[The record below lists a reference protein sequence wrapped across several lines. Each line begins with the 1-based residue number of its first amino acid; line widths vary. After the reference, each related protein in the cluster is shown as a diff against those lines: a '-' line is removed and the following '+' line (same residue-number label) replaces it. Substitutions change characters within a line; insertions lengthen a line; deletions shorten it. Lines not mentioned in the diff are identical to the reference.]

1 MDRQLVIQH
10 LDGSR
15 RVHSLVSGRV
25 SLGRSADNDLTYP
38 DDPVLSR
45 RHLVI
50 ERDSGRWYAQ
60 DLGSKNGSL
69 LNSEPLTSRREISPG
84 DVVSA
89 GQVRLIF
96 DIPSEVQQQTVLF
109 VPEETPTV
117 NRSSM
122 ETNLDE
128 VVAEAG
134 GLEAALRGSG
144 LDGSPRIQAL
154 FEAGR
159 ELAGHRPLSELF
171 DMILDLAVRS
181 VGAQRGMLGTVESDG
196 LRVRSARGEG
206 MVISNSVRDK
216 VLSERRSLLVTDTGL
231 DQELCEANTIV
242 AQRVKSLIAVPL
254 QTDERVIGIIYVDTQ
269 EVVRAF
275 TQEDLN
281 LLTVMANVA
290 AVRIEHARLIE
301 IEQVERA
308 MAMDLAK
315 AAEIQQR
322 LLPLA
327 DPHVAGLEVSG
338 RSVPCRSVGGDYY
351 DYLSLPGG
359 RIGVIVADV
368 AGKGMSAALLMSSM
382 QARVQVLS
390 EETDK
395 LAVLVTRL
403 NRSINSAVP
412 DNRFITFFMTVIDPA
427 TGEFEYVNAGHNAP
441 YVARATGEVE
451 TLTAGGPVLGI
462 LKSIE
467 YQSATGRLLPGDMLL
482 LYSDGVSEAQNEQE
496 EEFGEPALEAML
508 PELRVLSAAEALDVL
523 KQRLLAF
530 MGKAA
535 ATDDITAVVVK
546 KV

>member
-1 MDRQLVIQH
+1 M
-10 LDGSR
+10 
-15 RVHSLVSGRV
+15 HSLVSGRV
-25 SLGRSADNDLTYP
+25 SLGRSTDNDLAYP

-45 RHLVI
+45 HHLVI
-50 ERDSGRWYAQ
+50 ERESGKWYAQ

-69 LNSEPLTSRREISPG
+69 CNNEPLTARREISPG

-96 DIPSEVQQQTVLF
+96 DIPSEVQEQTVLF
-109 VPEETPTV
+109 VPEETPTM

-134 GLEAALRGSG
+134 GLEAALRGSA

-171 DMILDLAVRS
+171 DMILDLAVKS
-181 VGAQRGMLGTVESDG
+181 VGATRGMLGTVEQDG
-196 LRVRSARGEG
+196 LKVRSVRGEG

-216 VLSERRSLLVTDTGL
+216 VLNDRSSLLVIDTGL
-231 DQELCEANTIV
+231 DQDLREAQTIV
-242 AQRVKSLIAVPL
+242 AQKVKSLIAVPL
-254 QTDERVIGIIYVDTQ
+254 QTDARVIGIIYVDTQ

-290 AVRIEHARLIE
+290 AVRIEHARLLE
-301 IEQVERA
+301 VEQIERA
-308 MAMDLAK
+308 MAIDLAK

-322 LLPLA
+322 LLPLC
-327 DPHVAGLEVSG
+327 DPDVRGLEVAG

-351 DYLSLPGG
+351 DYLPLPNGKL
-359 RIGVIVADV
+359 GVIVADV

-395 LAVLVTRL
+395 LGLLVTRL

-412 DNRFITFFMTVIDPA
+412 DNRFITFFMTVIDPV

-441 YVARATGEVE
+441 YVSRASGETE
-451 TLTAGGPVLGI
+451 TLSAGGPVLGI

-467 YQSATGRLLPGDMLL
+467 YQSASGRLNPGDMLL
-482 LYSDGVSEAQNEQE
+482 LYSDGVSEAQNERE

-508 PELRVLSAAEALDVL
+508 PVLRAQSASGAIEILRE
-523 KQRLLAF
+523 RLLAF
-530 MGKAA
+530 IGKAA
-535 ATDDITAVVVK
+535 ATDDITAVIVK